1 MTTHDTDTDTDTA
14 TARAVA
20 VEVREMARLEE
31 IERVSV
37 MRFNAERA
45 GRVDYYGGGRVS
57 D

>member
-1 MTTHDTDTDTDTA
+1 MSARDTDATATA

-45 GRVDYYGGGRVS
+45 GRVDYYEGGRA
-57 D
+57 